1 MMHSVSQ
8 EIQNI
13 INAHYSKD
21 WCVFSEAEGLKAI
34 KVFFFAR
41 KCGSIPK
48 EHWGRW
54 MDVAIRLSRST
65 KLTQGFVACFDDN
78 INHINKPRD

>member
-1 MMHSVSQ
+1 MHSVGQ
-8 EIQNI
+8 ENI

-21 WCVFSEAEGLKAI
+21 CCVFSEAEGLKVI

-54 MDVAIRLSRST
+54 MDIAIRLSSST
-65 KLTQGFVACFDDN
+65 KLTQGFVEVFDDN
-78 INHINKPRD
+78 INHFNKPHD